1 MILVTFF
8 FLCFG
13 SRNLFKLPETFTRHF
28 NFSKPLRNQHCLN
41 EHWFNFTSMERKSE
55 RTFEADDD
63 SWELLV
69 EKVHCLIHPDI
80 LGSTP
85 RLAHP
90 DQRDHHLHLR
100 LQVRHPAQRGYL
112 RLGPTDQVCPGKRRR
127 NLWMPGNLFLIWFDL
142 WGHPLQMIELHKIL
156 GAYC

>member
-1 MILVTFF
+1 MILVIF
-8 FLCFG
+8 FLCVLAPGTCSSYQQRSHDIFTFQ
-13 SRNLFKLPETFTRHF
+13 SRYETNIF
-28 NFSKPLRNQHCLN
+28 NASM
-41 EHWFNFTSMERKSE
+41 NFTSMERKSE
-55 RTFEADDD
+55 HKFEADYDD
-63 SWELLV
+63 SWKLLV

-112 RLGPTDQVCPGKRRR
+112 RLGPADQVCPGKRRR

-142 WGHPLQMIELHKIL
+142 WGHPLQIIELYKIL